1 MIFIQKLNSNLSILV
16 AWVPSYRHHHDCAGF
31 VRVRTEY
38 SDVLYFESSLVNSI
52 EVTGVHLH
60 LSPGGGSVFG
70 EPFQHSNL
78 IL

>member
-1 MIFIQKLNSNLSILV
+1 MSQIYTSVSLV
-16 AWVPSYRHHHDCAGF
+16 IADLPSFEHIHVCAGF

-70 EPFQHSNL
+70 ESLQLSTL
-78 IL
+78 AL